1 MRNFNTRSLR
11 VDIRNRVERLV
22 TVRLFDLCHQC
33 QKCIVYRF
41 ELILVVILYNHHHF
55 HTLPEKI
62 KTHTALKAETL
73 SMKWIFL
80 ARIVWKETQN
90 VLVKQTHSKSLVEV
104 RMKSKSCAAT
114 YLCVSMCSLKFEYR
128 HSKGHFS
135 EPDFVRTKY
144 MITGSDN
151 SAPGRHQPQTQVVNR
166 CWIWRW

>member
-80 ARIVWKETQN
+80 ARIV
-90 VLVKQTHSKSLVEV
+90 
-104 RMKSKSCAAT
+104 
-114 YLCVSMCSLKFEYR
+114 
-128 HSKGHFS
+128 
-135 EPDFVRTKY
+135 
-144 MITGSDN
+144 
-151 SAPGRHQPQTQVVNR
+151 
-166 CWIWRW
+166 